1 MIRSVVKGIPRSPTR
16 EKLNG
21 GWSEVASFNLK
32 IPPGNYLRR
41 VTIKSNFAASG
52 NMKVHYCSSFHR
64 GKENRGSTSLGY
76 YSTYNAKY
84 RLYHLSGI
92 SRIPPSLPKIQ
103 MMKSPEGR
111 AKEKEKNKNFIRA
124 VQGCSK
130 VR

>member
-1 MIRSVVKGIPRSPTR
+1 MPRFDLCNRFREEREEGREGGEFLIRSVVKGIPRSPTR

-64 GKENRGSTSLGY
+64 GKENRG
-76 YSTYNAKY
+76 
-84 RLYHLSGI
+84 
-92 SRIPPSLPKIQ
+92 
-103 MMKSPEGR
+103 
-111 AKEKEKNKNFIRA
+111 
-124 VQGCSK
+124 
-130 VR
+130 